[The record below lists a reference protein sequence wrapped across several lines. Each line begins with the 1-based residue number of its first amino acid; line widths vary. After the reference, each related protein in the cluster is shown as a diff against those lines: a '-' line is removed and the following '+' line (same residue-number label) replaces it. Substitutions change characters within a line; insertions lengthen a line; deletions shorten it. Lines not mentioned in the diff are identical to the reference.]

1 MLLMSTIEMNFRLLP
16 HRPETSPTNGNVYY
30 IYKIVEVYEKS
41 AEETCWLELA
51 EPSGIDS
58 DNTQVPIGRV
68 TARGTVE
75 STTAVQ
81 RRSELEGRVH

>member
-16 HRPETSPTNGNVYY
+16 YRPETSPTNGNVYY

-41 AEETCWLELA
+41 FEETCWLELA
-51 EPSGIDS
+51 EPSGVDS
-58 DNTQVPIGRV
+58 DNTQVPVGRGR
-68 TARGTVE
+68 ARDTVE

-81 RRSELEGRVH
+81 HRSELEGRVH